1 MNPLESSTPGDLSW
15 RIEKIVWRKG
25 SRCGA
30 NGGCVE
36 IGALPAGLVG
46 ARDSHIGDAGP
57 VLRLSSAEWRSVLAD
72 IRRGALDMP
81 S

>member
-1 MNPLESSTPGDLSW
+1 MDSTTSG
-15 RIEKIVWRKG
+15 KVAWRKG

-36 IGALPAGLVG
+36 VGALAAGLVG
-46 ARDSHIGDAGP
+46 ARDSHLGDTGP
-57 VLRLSSAEWRSVLAD
+57 VLRLSAAEWRTVRTR
-72 IRRGALDMP
+72 IQETELDLP